1 MRAILPRVIDLLSPV
16 DSEQQSRAVPTSY
29 KRAAAFTLS
38 RMITA
43 SKPLTLKIISPI
55 LHGRFLPGLQ
65 SSPTTPSISDVVS
78 ILTTI
83 FTSTDPSPL
92 LVQAIIEPIIVP
104 LYHLSAHLDSQR
116 ISDPGLK
123 ESARG
128 LLRTWA
134 RLVGRDEAI
143 SGLWSIV
150 QGKGGWGMGDEA
162 QWAWDIGEDGLEVT
176 RAG

>member
-1 MRAILPRVIDLLSPV
+1 MRIILPRIIELLSPV
-16 DSEQQSRAVPTSY
+16 DSQQQSRAVPTSY
-29 KRAAAFTLS
+29 KHAAAFTLS
-38 RMITA
+38 RMLATTK
-43 SKPLTLKIISPI
+43 SLTLKIISPI

-65 SSPTTPSISDVVS
+65 SASAAPSVSDAIS
-78 ILTTI
+78 ILTTL

-92 LVQAIIEPIIVP
+92 LAQAIIEPILVP
-104 LYHLSAHLDSQR
+104 LYNLSAHLDTQR

-134 RLVGRDEAI
+134 RLVAREEAT
-143 SGLWSIV
+143 SGLWDVV
-150 QGKGGWGMGDEA
+150 QGKGGWGGGEEA
-162 QWAWDIGEDGLEVT
+162 QWAWDIGEEGLEVV